1 MARKHALLSAS
12 SAERWLN
19 CTPSA
24 RMEEHYSDTTSTYAE
39 EGTLAHELAETLLKI
54 DLAKSGKEEEDL
66 AEFESNLVV
75 LKYHELFYEGMIDEV
90 EDYTNYVLETYY
102 DALNKTKDAQIF
114 LEQRLDYSSYVPEGF
129 GTGDCIIIADGEME
143 IIDLKF
149 GKGVEVSPINNSQLK
164 LYALGAYEKYGFI
177 YGIEKITMTIAQVR
191 LGNISS
197 WTISANM
204 LEEWAEN
211 ELRPK
216 AEVAYE
222 GKGDTYPGAWCTF
235 CKVRQICKAR
245 AFMVKGLYDKYK
257 VDPKILNIQEIAEI
271 LGQAADMQ
279 KWAKEI
285 QDYALDEALKG
296 TRYPGFKLVEGRSNR
311 KIEDEEGLAK
321 VLLDKGYEEEKIY
334 KPKALEG
341 ITNLEKIVGKK
352 RFTELGEGFVI
363 KPPGKPTLVS
373 EDDKRS
379 ELDSAEEDF
388 F

>member
-24 RMEEHYSDTTSTYAE
+24 RLAENYEDTTSPYAA
-39 EGTLAHELAETLLKI
+39 EGTLAHELAELMLK
-54 DLAKSGKEEEDL
+54 KE
-66 AEFESNLVV
+66 
-75 LKYHELFYEGMIDEV
+75 LKQITANVFNKEIKQIKEHEMFYEGMLDEV
-90 EDYTNYVLETYY
+90 QEYVDYVIETYHE
-102 DALNKTKDAQIF
+102 ALAKTKDAKIF
-114 LEQRLDYSSYVPEGF
+114 LEERLDFSMYVPEGF

-149 GKGVEVSPINNSQLK
+149 GKGVEVSPINNPQLK

-191 LGNISS
+191 LNNISS
-197 WTISANM
+197 WTITASM
-204 LEEWAEN
+204 LEEWAEE
-211 ELRPK
+211 ELKEK
-216 AEVAYE
+216 AKLAFK
-222 GKGDTYPGAWCTF
+222 GKGEVIPGPWCTF
-235 CKVRQICKAR
+235 CKIRQICRAR
-245 AFMVKGLYDKYK
+245 AEMNLGLYDKFK
-257 VDPKILNIQEIAEI
+257 KDPKLLSVEEIAEI
-271 LGQAADMQ
+271 LGQASDIQ
-279 KWAKEI
+279 KWAKEM

-296 TRYPGFKLVEGRSNR
+296 TKYPGFKLVEGRSNR
-311 KIEDEEGLAK
+311 RIEDEDGLAQ
-321 VLLDKGYEEEKIY
+321 VLLKEGYAEEKIY

-341 ITNLEKIVGKK
+341 ITNLEKVVGKK
-352 RFTELGEGFVI
+352 KFAALGEKFIV

-373 EDDKRS
+373 EDDKRP